1 MPKLK
6 RKNIRRDHKGYKN
19 KRRDHKGTLV
29 PLKGGII
36 REPWFP

>member
-19 KRRDHKGTLV
+19 KRRDHKGYKT
-29 PLKGGII
+29 KGGII